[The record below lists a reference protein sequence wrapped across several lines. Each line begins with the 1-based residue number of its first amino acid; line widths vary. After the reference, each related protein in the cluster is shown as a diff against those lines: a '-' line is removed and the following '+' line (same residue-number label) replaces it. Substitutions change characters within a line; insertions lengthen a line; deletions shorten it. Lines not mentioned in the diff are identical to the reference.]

1 MNKTRI
7 SLDNCCYNRP
17 YDDQSF
23 KAISLE
29 AEAKLY
35 IQDNIRNGK
44 IELAWSFMLDFEN
57 SANLYEER
65 EESIEEWKALSVG
78 NIEAIEEVR
87 DLAKRLEAT
96 YAIKPKDALHLA
108 CAIKTKSQYFLTT
121 DRILLKKASQ
131 LKEITV
137 INPLDFIITW
147 EEK

>member
-29 AEAKLY
+29 AEAKLH

-57 SANLYEER
+57 SANSYEER
-65 EESIEEWKALSVG
+65 KESIEFGRKNENRYHDTIRGHESPSRETG
-78 NIEAIEEVR
+78 HCR
-87 DLAKRLEAT
+87 G
-96 YAIKPKDALHLA
+96 
-108 CAIKTKSQYFLTT
+108 
-121 DRILLKKASQ
+121 
-131 LKEITV
+131 
-137 INPLDFIITW
+137 
-147 EEK
+147 